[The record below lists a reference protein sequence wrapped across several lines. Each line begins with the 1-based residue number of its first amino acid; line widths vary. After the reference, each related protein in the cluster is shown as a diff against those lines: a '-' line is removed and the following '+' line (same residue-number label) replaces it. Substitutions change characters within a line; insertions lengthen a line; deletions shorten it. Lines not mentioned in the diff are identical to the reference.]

1 MFLFLPLVCY
11 VLISH
16 LSKSHLHFSDL
27 DDPEGLAFDWV
38 NKRLYFTDYYKGNVQ
53 SIGLDGKNRSM
64 IANANRPRGII
75 VDPCYGYKGQM
86 FTIIY

>member
-1 MFLFLPLVCY
+1 MFLFLSPVCY
-11 VLISH
+11 SLICHYST
-16 LSKSHLHFSDL
+16 SYLHFSDL

-53 SIGLDGKNRSM
+53 SIALDGKNRSV
-64 IANANRPRGII
+64 IANGNRPRGII
-75 VDPCYGYKGQM
+75 VDPCYGYEGQM

>member
-11 VLISH
+11 GLISH
-16 LSKSHLHFSDL
+16 FLTFHLHFSDL
-27 DDPEGLAFDWV
+27 DDPKGLAFDWI

-53 SIGLDGKNRSM
+53 SIGLDGKNRTI

-75 VDPCYGYKGQM
+75 VDPCYGYGAQM
-86 FTIIY
+86 FAIIC